1 VSPYWTKPGF
11 AEKQLFKLRKI
22 VFSHMLR
29 LLPIH
34 SKPNYMWI
42 DLDLATTLTSC
53 LRGVEC
59 GKQTTGNQE
68 NYILADPLRC
78 PKQTPRDS
86 NEPPTFK
93 REDRHADHCAT
104 GPLPLDNC
112 AFLFSLCAGCKGLGF
127 GLGCGC
133 KKDNFSR
140 PKKVFFSA
148 LPFWTSDTM
157 FRALKHCFFALPWK
171 MKWN

>member
-140 PKKVFFSA
+140 PNKVFFSA
-148 LPFWTSDTM
+148 LP
-157 FRALKHCFFALPWK
+157 L
-171 MKWN
+171 